1 MRTEDVRVFVG
12 VHETLT
18 TLMFCIR
25 VEKNKGNFPKERYN
39 LLEKPVTFV
48 TKSVPKKETPD
59 ESLKAL
65 LSKVRSTLKELGL
78 NGYKVMDS
86 ITKSPEMI
94 HLRERGYWDND
105 CYLSDDAKTLL
116 EKLDNTLYY
125 RLRDKK
131 RATAQEDPETEA
143 LLRAANWV
151 AAYQYANH
159 AKDNVWWRG
168 GMSVNFNLE
177 YSKYE
182 SALDKKTLK
191 ELKKLATFNGD
202 FENFKL
208 KKGSALENDLFLFS
222 FSNFYPLKKR

>member
-1 MRTEDVRVFVG
+1 MKTEDVRVFVG

-25 VEKNKGNFPKERYN
+25 VEKNKGNFPKERFN
-39 LLEKPVTFV
+39 LLEKPVMFI
-48 TKSVPKKETPD
+48 TKSVPKKETPE
-59 ESLKAL
+59 ESHKAL
-65 LSKVRSTLKELGL
+65 LTKVRSTLKELGL
-78 NGYKVMDS
+78 NGYKIGDS
-86 ITKSPEMI
+86 LVEVPLMMN
-94 HLRERGYWDND
+94 LRERGVWDND
-105 CYLSDDAKTLL
+105 TYLHDEAETLL
-116 EKLDNTLYY
+116 EKLDNALYY

-131 RATAQEDPETEA
+131 RATAQEDSETEA
-143 LLRAANWV
+143 LLRAANWME
-151 AAYQYANH
+151 AYQFANH

-168 GMSVNFNLE
+168 GMSVNFYLE

-202 FENFKL
+202 FEDFKL
-208 KKGSALENDLFLFS
+208 KGSALDNDLFLFS